1 MSRHLLVSAFSSPGD
16 TMEALASLRQAGF
29 TVADVYAPYPVHGL
43 ERAAGLEPSRVGWV
57 AAAGG
62 FLGAGSILYFQH
74 WTSAVDWSLNVGG
87 KPFSSIP
94 AFIPVTFEVGVLLA
108 ALGAVAALLLRS
120 RLYPGKRAR
129 LIDPRVTDDHFVV
142 VLEARDAGFDREEAA
157 RLCRR
162 HHAVSVEER
171 LAPEAGRPEVGR

>member
-1 MSRHLLVSAFSSPGD
+1 MSRHLLVSAFSNPGD
-16 TMEALASLRQAGF
+16 TMEAVAGLRQAGF

-43 ERAAGLEPSRVGWV
+43 ERAAGLTPSRLGWV

-62 FLGAGSILYFQH
+62 FVGAGSILYFQH
-74 WTSAVDWSLNVGG
+74 WTSAVDWALNVGG

-108 ALGAVAALLLRS
+108 ALGAVATLLVRS
-120 RLYPGKRAR
+120 RLYPGKKAR

-142 VLEARDAGFDREEAA
+142 VLEARDAGFDGEEAA

-171 LAPEAGRPEVGR
+171 RVSGAEGARVER